1 MTTPQ
6 KALEKWKSRMQAS
19 VAEMKDGVNAVQ
31 TAPTAAAAAAADKWL
46 ANVTQA
52 KDAFVAGCN
61 DTSLQDWKSAMLTKG
76 AQNMTTGVRDLSPR
90 AQKAMSDLINFSQQV
105 SQQIQSMPNTTESDA
120 DARMLAN
127 VAAMRAY
134 RKGRR

>member
-52 KDAFVAGCN
+52 KDAFVSGCN

-90 AQKAMSDLINFSQQV
+90 AQKAMADLINFSQQV